1 MSILFRKLLESF
13 IPDNSFEKR
22 DNIYENL
29 KLINEQKIFNYIV
42 LFIVFIV
49 IINSL
54 PISINHIFGII
65 IAFTILYIY
74 IQKDTQDQLD
84 IDNDYKLK
92 YSFLNQF
99 LFIDKPFI
107 VYDGNYNNNL
117 YVSDNEHPVSYLL
130 ESNLLVNYLYMI
142 RDYATIHPPAYSS
155 LLHNI
160 NNILKNKIQLEKGI
174 INCSQIIDIVVD
186 EKKEALNNFQSIIYR
201 LPSTYHS
208 NKRYESDFKLLSEIL
223 EAEVDNM
230 KKKCMDEQENND
242 INNLT
247 RPNGIDYGPSS
258 NPVGS
263 INYSE
268 NFNFV

>member
-1 MSILFRKLLESF
+1 
-13 IPDNSFEKR
+13 
-22 DNIYENL
+22 
-29 KLINEQKIFNYIV
+29 
-42 LFIVFIV
+42 
-49 IINSL
+49 
-54 PISINHIFGII
+54 
-65 IAFTILYIY
+65 
-74 IQKDTQDQLD
+74 
-84 IDNDYKLK
+84 
-92 YSFLNQF
+92 
-99 LFIDKPFI
+99 
-107 VYDGNYNNNL
+107 
-117 YVSDNEHPVSYLL
+117 
-130 ESNLLVNYLYMI
+130 MI

-174 INCSQIIDIVVD
+174 INCSQIIDIVVG